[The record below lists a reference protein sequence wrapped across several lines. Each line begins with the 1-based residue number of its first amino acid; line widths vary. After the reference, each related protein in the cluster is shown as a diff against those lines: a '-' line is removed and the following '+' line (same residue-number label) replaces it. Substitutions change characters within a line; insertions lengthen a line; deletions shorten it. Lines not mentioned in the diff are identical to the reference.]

1 VRFPFFIVVAT
12 TFLVL
17 IHVYLYRRLIRDTT
31 RRLAIRRAGAA
42 LTVAL
47 AILFIIARMLS
58 RHPSPQPWG
67 MPLFSGS
74 WLWLGLTIYLAC
86 FLAATDGLRWVAKRF
101 SQLRPSADR
110 ADSISEERRLFLS
123 RAAAGG
129 AVALTGGMGGFG
141 LWRAYEPPKVT
152 EIALRLPNLP
162 KALEGFSIVQLSD
175 LHISNVIRP
184 HFLDDVVR
192 RCNALKPDLLAIT
205 GDLVD
210 GSVPDLGTM
219 VARLTGIRSRSG
231 SFFVTG
237 NHDYYSG
244 DREWCDA
251 LGKMGF
257 RVLRNERASIG
268 DSSASF
274 DLVGVDD
281 WGHRESQRRPGYD
294 LNRALRGRDPSR
306 SAVLLAHQPE
316 NFEEAVERGMG
327 VQLSGHTHGGQFFPV
342 TTLVSLHWPYSAG
355 LYTHGEGKLYVSRGT
370 GFWGPP
376 LRSGSPSEIVK
387 ITLLS

>member
-1 VRFPFFIVVAT
+1 MRYLFVIVAAT
-12 TFLVL
+12 FVVL
-17 IHVYLYRRLIRDTT
+17 IHFYVYRRLIRDTT
-31 RRLAIRRAGAA
+31 RQVVIRRAGAA
-42 LTVAL
+42 LSVAL
-47 AILFIIARMLS
+47 VTLFVIARVLQS
-58 RHPSPQPWG
+58 QPSPRPWA
-67 MPLFSGS
+67 MPLFSAS
-74 WLWLGLTIYLAC
+74 WLWLGLATYLA
-86 FLAATDGLRWVAKRF
+86 FFFGATDGVRWVAKRF
-101 SQLRPSADR
+101 SQLRRSADR
-110 ADSISEERRLFLS
+110 VDAISEERRLFLS

-129 AVALTGGMGGFG
+129 AIALTGGLGGFG

-152 EIALRLPNLP
+152 EIAVRLPNLP

-175 LHISNVIRP
+175 LHISSIIRP

-210 GSVPDLGTM
+210 GSVPALGAL
-219 VARLTGIRSRSG
+219 VAQLTGIRSRSG

-244 DREWCDA
+244 DRQWCDA
-251 LGKMGF
+251 LRKMGF
-257 RVLRNERASIG
+257 HVLRNERTSIG
-268 DSSASF
+268 DASASF

-281 WGHRESQRRPGYD
+281 WGHRDRQRRPGYD
-294 LNRALRGRDPSR
+294 LNRALIGRDPSR
-306 SAVLLAHQPE
+306 AAVLLAHQPA
-316 NFEEAVERGMG
+316 NFEESADRGMG
-327 VQLSGHTHGGQFFPV
+327 LQLSGHTHGGQFFPV
-342 TTLVSLHWPYSAG
+342 TTIASLHWPHSAG

-376 LRSGSPSEIVK
+376 LRAGSPSEIVK